1 LAILRGSKGVAG
13 ADETGIDSDAGA
25 DDDGKIRDVG
35 VIIRLSPSPL
45 THIKKEEMNDYHHHH
60 HSCAVWR

>member
-35 VIIRLSPSPL
+35 VIIDSLRPPSP
-45 THIKKEEMNDYHHHH
+45 TSRRKK
-60 HSCAVWR
+60 